1 MVASAAAW
9 DLTGQSNRS
18 VLPSG
23 SSSTQTQQGG
33 GSTSRVSDQASQTQ
47 ITSSQ
52 NTPQFALE
60 ALQQLISQLSDRP
73 RLSNEEVSAQF
84 PLSERV
90 WINSQTGWGYQLP
103 NGALVSGPT
112 AAADAK
118 KWDAQ
123 QLAKRQQAQQA
134 SGVTAGG
141 TSATAGQ
148 SAQRSS
154 EIKTLSEGRA
164 GFSKEAAF
172 ADASALAGKFQRQL
186 LETLMPQITGAIESS
201 GTSGGAV
208 AGLLAQDAATRVAEA
223 QASLGLQT
231 ATQYGQ
237 ISNQMSQILAELAMA
252 LPPELQALLQALGI
266 SKGTIEQGV
275 TSVSST
281 SQKTAQTQENKTGE
295 QQTTQTGNL
304 PLALKIVPSGASPS
318 VAGQTQPNIIGA
330 SKATLDQTLQDI
342 VRRDTFGGSFAF

>member
-1 MVASAAAW
+1 MVASVAAW

-33 GSTSRVSDQASQTQ
+33 GSTSRVTEQALQTQ
-47 ITSSQ
+47 FVNQQ

-73 RLSNEEVSAQF
+73 RLSNEEVNAQF
-84 PLSERV
+84 PLSQRV
-90 WINSQTGWGYQLP
+90 FDPRAGWGYDM
-103 NGALVSGPT
+103 GGGRLVFGRDAQSQ
-112 AAADAK
+112 AAR
-118 KWDAQ
+118 WDAQ

-134 SGVTAGG
+134 SGVTPGG
-141 TSATAGQ
+141 TSATAEQ

-318 VAGQTQPNIIGA
+318 VAGQVQPNIIGA